1 MRVRRM
7 FARRRIEDRR
17 VAQGQQGGWR
27 TSHGYSGN
35 SKIVGGLKVLS
46 MLLLA
51 RSSYSA
57 PGVQNWELL
66 GYLGNQ
72 ARLLCGYSTS
82 VLRRLCVNDWWT
94 GPALNKVEA
103 IQPTPTASRLQLALL
118 PAVACY
124 RDRCNNRC
132 GR

>member
-7 FARRRIEDRR
+7 FARRRIESRR
-17 VAQGQQGGWR
+17 IAQGQQGGWR

-57 PGVQNWELL
+57 PPVHNWELL

-72 ARLLCGYSTS
+72 DRLLCGYSAS
-82 VLRRLCVNDWWT
+82 ILRLFCV
-94 GPALNKVEA
+94 GS
-103 IQPTPTASRLQLALL
+103 ASTLGGQSL
-118 PAVACY
+118 P
-124 RDRCNNRC
+124 
-132 GR
+132 